1 MPASQSVPARP
12 RADKGRGTLQDD
24 TLAGVAPPIPTLRPS
39 ASALIAQEAF
49 GADPS
54 LYAIAVVDDHGTPLG
69 LVNRFRFA
77 ETLSQQADPET
88 LANRP
93 VGMIMDR
100 TPLVLDEHTPID
112 QLSLI
117 LSDDNSKYIFDGF
130 IVTRNGR
137 YLGVGTGYSL
147 MRRLTERRQSAL
159 AQLAYHDTL
168 TGLPNRQLFLDRLT
182 QALATAFRNRRRVAV
197 LYLDLDRFKSINDEF
212 GHTIGDLLLQQTAD
226 RFRAVVRAQDTVA
239 RLSGDEFAFIL
250 TELQVAE
257 HAELVAHKLTNLVR
271 QPYALDGHEVN
282 ISCSVGVAVYP
293 EHTENQ
299 PTLMRMADDALYCAK
314 RTRNTVQAYS
324 AAMARPVSSGPLLF
338 NSVRKAL
345 DLGQLEVYYQ
355 PQAELRGGTLCGL
368 EALVRWRRQPGGD
381 LISTH
386 ELIQIAEEAG
396 LISEITDF
404 VCGASMNQ
412 LREWHTEGLAR
423 GLRLSINIS
432 GAEVQDGVLSPMLKG
447 HVQASGLSMS
457 MIELELTESGLMRSD
472 AYATQLLS
480 ELRGEGVR
488 VSVDDFGTGYSSL
501 GRLQRL
507 PVDVLKIDKTFV
519 DDIDA
524 GAKQGALVRAIVV
537 MAHSLGLTVVAEGVE
552 TELQRAFLE
561 QHGCDIYQGHLLSPP
576 LPAQEMARYLR
587 LNAPTVSRIAR
598 NSRPHRRRSVQH

>member
-1 MPASQSVPARP
+1 VPAQP
-12 RADKGRGTLQDD
+12 NEGFGTFPDGS
-24 TLAGVAPPIPTLRPS
+24 LAGVAAPIPTLRPS

-49 GADPS
+49 SADPS
-54 LYAIAVVDDHGTPLG
+54 LYAIAVVDDHGTPVG
-69 LVNRFRFA
+69 LVNRFKFA
-77 ETLSQQADPET
+77 ETLSHQADPET

-100 TPLVLDEHTPID
+100 APLVLDEHTPID

-147 MRRLTERRQSAL
+147 MRRLTERRQATL

-197 LYLDLDRFKSINDEF
+197 LYLDIDRFKSINDEF

-226 RFRAVVRAQDTVA
+226 RFRALVRAQDTVA

-250 TELQVAE
+250 TELQAVE
-257 HAELVAHKLTNLVR
+257 HAELVAQKLANLVR
-271 QPYALDGHEVN
+271 QPYSLDGHEVS
-282 ISCSVGVAVYP
+282 ITCSIGVAVYP
-293 EHTENQ
+293 EHTEHKV
-299 PTLMRMADDALYCAK
+299 TLMRMADDALYSAK
-314 RTRNTVQAYS
+314 RTRNVVHPYT

-338 NSVRKAL
+338 NSVRKAI

-355 PQAELRGGTLCGL
+355 PQAELRGGALCGL
-368 EALVRWRRQPGGD
+368 EALVRWRQPGGD
-381 LISTH
+381 LVTTH
-386 ELIQIAEEAG
+386 QLIQIAEEAG

-404 VCGASMNQ
+404 VCGASMGQ
-412 LREWHTEGLAR
+412 LRAWHGEGLAQ

-432 GAEVQDGVLSPMLKG
+432 GAEVQDGVLSPMLRG
-447 HVQASGLSMS
+447 HVHAAGLSMS

-552 TELQRAFLE
+552 TEVQRAFLE
-561 QHGCDIYQGHLLSPP
+561 QHGCDLYQGHLLSPP
-576 LPAQEMARYLR
+576 LPAGDMERYLR
-587 LNAPTVSRIAR
+587 LNARAVPQITSQ
-598 NSRPHRRRSVQH
+598 SRPRRRRSVPH